1 MKKIHF
7 VVALIIVALLT
18 SAFSTVVPVK
28 ASPAAAATPSKVE
41 IANKSGAN
49 VYLILKGPQTL
60 YLTVSPGTTKIELLK
75 GTYQYSYWVCGMQ
88 ETGTVVVKAS
98 GKLLIPQ
105 CGSAGGSKKLPQL
118 VIVNKNKAPVTVY
131 IYGPSYHTVVAKSG
145 KTKLPVSEGTYQY
158 SFSTDCGGY
167 QSGSIQVK
175 KSGGQLV
182 IPACK
187 TDKAAKGE
195 KAAKVT
201 IVNDTGSTLTL
212 ILSGPAYYTF
222 YLQPGKTKIDVIQG
236 KYEYSAYG
244 CSDSESG
251 SIRLRSGFKWYWYCS
266 YW

>member
-7 VVALIIVALLT
+7 VVVLIIVALLT
-18 SAFSTVVPVK
+18 SAFTPVAPAK
-28 ASPAAAATPSKVE
+28 DSPAAAATPSKLE
-41 IANKSGAN
+41 ITNKSGAN
-49 VYLILKGPQTL
+49 VYLSLKGPQTQ
-60 YLTVSPGTTKIELLK
+60 YLTVVPGKTKVEILR
-75 GTYQYSYWVCGMQ
+75 GTYQYSYWACGVQ
-88 ETGTVVVKAS
+88 QTGTVVVKAS

-118 VIVNKNKAPVTVY
+118 VIVNKNKTTVTVY
-131 IYGPSYHTVVAKSG
+131 VYGPAYNTIIAKPG

-158 SFSTDCGGY
+158 SFRTDCGGY

-175 KSGGQLV
+175 KSGAQLL

-187 TDKAAKGE
+187 TDKAGKGD

-212 ILSGPAYYTF
+212 ILSGPASYTF
-222 YLQPGKTKIDVIQG
+222 YLPPGKTKIDVLLG
-236 KYEYSAYG
+236 KYEYTAYG
-244 CSDSESG
+244 CSDSEFG